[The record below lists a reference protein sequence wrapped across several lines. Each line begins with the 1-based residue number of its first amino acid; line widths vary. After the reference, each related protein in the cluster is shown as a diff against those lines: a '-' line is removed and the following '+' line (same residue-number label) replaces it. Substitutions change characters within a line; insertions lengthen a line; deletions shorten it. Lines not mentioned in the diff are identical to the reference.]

1 MGYVLNVKLPSSNHS
16 VRAALIMHFT
26 LINAPI
32 AVLLQTQILVGNA
45 IIISL
50 LKPLVNHANLLQ
62 INQIA

>member
-1 MGYVLNVKLPSSNHS
+1 MGYVLNVKHPSSNHS

-32 AVLLQTQILVGNA
+32 AVLLQTQIPVGNA